1 MSKSKWFGYWVFVT
15 TLAVTLFT
23 VAVSLDFGGLTTAL
37 VSLGQTPRF
46 QALNVL
52 GTVVTLLSGL
62 LAVYGFYWFVIYT
75 VYNPVYNRLP
85 AWLYVNFRFFN
96 PAKKEF
102 QAHYR
107 LVYRFHQSLLLAKVV
122 VERYSEALQRTN
134 DGLEVVL
141 TDNVK
146 EALSRAV
153 ADCYPAG
160 DPLAFKL
167 ENALLELLTGVGSTI
182 ELSDVYRI
190 QLWLLVTAGYEPTQ
204 AQFNSAYQYLTL
216 KFAYLSTVHGDCCS
230 EEEFGKVK
238 RALRTLLPN
247 RIANQ
252 LPFEQNGL
260 TPAKLYH
267 LVYSS
272 LGENND

>member
-1 MSKSKWFGYWVFVT
+1 MSKSKWFGYWVFII
-15 TLAVTLFT
+15 TLAVALFT

-37 VSLGQTPRF
+37 VTLGQTPRF

-52 GTVVTLLSGL
+52 GTIVTLLSGL

-75 VYNPVYNRLP
+75 VYNPVYNRIP
-85 AWLYVNFRFFN
+85 AWLYINVRFFN
-96 PAKKEF
+96 PAKKGF

-107 LVYRFHQSLLLAKVV
+107 LVYKFHQNLLLAKVV

-134 DGLEVVL
+134 YGLDVVL

-146 EALSRAV
+146 EALSRAIV
-153 ADCYPAG
+153 DCYLPSN
-160 DPLAFKL
+160 PLATKL
-167 ENALLELLTGVGSTI
+167 ENALLELLTGIGSTI
-182 ELSDVYRI
+182 ELSKVYRI
-190 QLWLLVTAGYEPTQ
+190 QLWLLIAAGYEPTQ

-216 KFAYLSTVHGDCCS
+216 KFAYLSTVYGDRCS
-230 EEEFGKVK
+230 EEEFAKVK
-238 RALRTLLPN
+238 RALRVLLPDGV
-247 RIANQ
+247 ANE

-260 TPAKLYH
+260 TPARLYH
-267 LVYSS
+267 LVYNS

>member
-1 MSKSKWFGYWVFVT
+1 MSKSKWFGYWVFVI
-15 TLAVTLFT
+15 TLAVALFT

-37 VSLGQTPRF
+37 ISLGQTPRF

-85 AWLYVNFRFFN
+85 PWLYINFRLFN
-96 PAKKEF
+96 PAKKGF

-107 LVYRFHQSLLLAKVV
+107 LVYRFHQNLLLAKVV
-122 VERYSEALQRTN
+122 VERYSQALQRPN
-134 DGLEVVL
+134 YGLDIVL

-146 EALSRAV
+146 EALSRAIT
-153 ADCYPAG
+153 DCYPAG
-160 DPLAFKL
+160 DPLAAKL
-167 ENALLELLTGVGSTI
+167 ENTLLELLTGIGSTI
-182 ELSDVYRI
+182 ELSKVYRI
-190 QLWLLVTAGYEPTQ
+190 QLWLLIAAGYKPTEI
-204 AQFNSAYQYLTL
+204 QFNSAYQYLIL
-216 KFAYLSTVHGDCCS
+216 KFAYLSTVHGDCCK
-230 EEEFGKVK
+230 EEEFAKIK
-238 RALRTLLPN
+238 RALRVLLPDQV
-247 RIANQ
+247 ANE

-260 TPAKLYH
+260 TPARLYH
-267 LVYSS
+267 LVYNS